1 MKRNKFALLM
11 VVSFIVRLIPH
22 RTLLLAV
29 YDEYLHRD
37 LTLRIVNNGIGVLS
51 KDLGSLLGLKAYSY
65 PPLFH
70 VIGALFYG
78 IFETDYIFFI
88 LPAIYGTLSF
98 VAFYYLSKEILEDE
112 KKAFLATLL
121 VGFAPNFL
129 YRTSLYIPE
138 NLGVLFFIVGMWLL
152 VRFLKTGKTNY
163 MLSLIILLPI
173 YMVTHRGWVFFVG
186 VGILMGFIYFI
197 PWVKKHLHYLVVLG
211 IIGLALYYAP
221 ISGEFIGGLISRM
234 PREEVTALGYLKWIG
249 IVQLIFGV
257 LATKKYFEDG
267 SIKQGLALWAWSFM
281 ILGSIAFRFR
291 DPYASLPL
299 SIMAAEFLVDEVFPR
314 ISKILEK
321 ITADMGGIGSNI
333 FKKVLLNKKMT
344 SVIVALLIL
353 GPILQGAYS
362 SYAYIIPPTVKD
374 KEAFEWIKEN
384 TPEDAVFLV
393 WWDLGYLLIGNTHRK
408 DVVMWKKVYQG
419 FFEEAPDPQEANK
432 AYADHVVMFSSTQ
445 KDRAYTLMKA
455 YNVSYVYVD
464 KYRRAYG
471 LIKYG
476 LMEYAPYDTH
486 FKTLFV
492 NGNSELYQFIP
503 NPTLL
508 PPDQDKLEYF
518 GNHNILVNLLEKFW
532 TGYNYADFDDG
543 YKGDYFLNARIAEIY
558 SYLYQ
563 RTGDEKFK
571 ERYKW
576 LLKWLAYKQL
586 ENGGFPEGIPPNDFT
601 LYTALT
607 IEPLKGLSFE
617 GQEKTMKYLRDRIQE
632 DYIMTTSKDKK
643 GDLFAEAQ
651 MLPILYEYGLLN
663 KTVLD
668 NIITKILDEQRSD
681 GSWKKS
687 LGGTIVT
694 AFALARYYQLS
705 EDERVLSA
713 IKKAAEWIRE
723 QQEDNGRFKDEK
735 GYGYSRATYANVLFV
750 YHIAGMEYEKE
761 QMLEIIKT
769 TYDLNKEPRPL
780 QSILDIFR
788 ALEYIYG
795 TENAINLVESI
806 VSSQSF

>member
-1 MKRNKFALLM
+1 MKRFKFASLLI
-11 VVSFIVRLIPH
+11 VSFIVRLIPH

-29 YDEYLHRD
+29 YDEYLHKD

-51 KDLGSLLGLKAYSY
+51 KDVSSLLGLKAYSY

-70 VIGALFYG
+70 VIGAFLYS
-78 IFETDYIFFI
+78 IFKTDYVFFI
-88 LPAIYGTLSF
+88 LPAIYGVLSL
-98 VAFYYLSKEILEDE
+98 VAFYYLSREILEDE
-112 KKAFLATLL
+112 KKVFLATLL
-121 VGFAPNFL
+121 VGFAPNFV

-138 NLGVLFFIVGMWLL
+138 NLGILLFVIGLWLL
-152 VRFLKTGKTNY
+152 VRFFKTGEPKY
-163 MLSLIILLPI
+163 IVSLIVLLPI

-186 VGILMGFIYFI
+186 VGILMAFIYFV
-197 PWVKKHLHYLVVLG
+197 PWVKKHLHYLV
-211 IIGLALYYAP
+211 GLALIGVLLYYAP
-221 ISGEFIGGLISRM
+221 VSGEFIRGLISRM

-249 IVQLIFGV
+249 IIQLIFGV
-257 LATKKYFEDG
+257 LATKRYFEG
-267 SIKQGLALWAWSFM
+267 GPIRQGLALWAWSFM
-281 ILGSIAFRFR
+281 IFGSIAFRFR

-314 ISKILEK
+314 IQWVLEK
-321 ITADMGGIGSNI
+321 ITADISGWGAGL
-333 FKKVLLNKKMT
+333 FKKLLLNKRVV
-344 SVIVALLIL
+344 SLVIALLFL
-353 GPILQGAYS
+353 GPVFQGAYS
-362 SYAYIIPPTVKD
+362 AYAYITPPTVKD

-384 TPEDAVFLV
+384 TPENSVFLV

-419 FFEEAPDPQEANK
+419 FFEKAPDPQEANK

-445 KDRAYTLMKA
+445 KDRVYTLMKA

-492 NGNSELYQFIP
+492 NGNSELYEFVP
-503 NPTLL
+503 NPSLV
-508 PPDQDKLEYF
+508 PPTQDKMLYSGDHEKFVEFLEC
-518 GNHNILVNLLEKFW
+518 FW

-543 YKGDYFLNARIAEIY
+543 YKGDYFLNARIARIY

-563 RTGDEKFK
+563 ETGNEWFK
-571 ERYKW
+571 ERYEW
-576 LLKWLAYKQL
+576 LLRWLAYKQL
-586 ENGGFPEGIPPNDFT
+586 ENGGFPEGVPPNDFT
-601 LYTALT
+601 LYTTFT
-607 IEPLKGLSFE
+607 IEPLKGLPFE
-617 GQEKTMKYLRDRIQE
+617 GQEKTMTYLRKRIQE

-651 MLPILYEYGLLN
+651 MLPILYEYGLFN

-668 NIITKILDEQRSD
+668 NIITKILDEQRGD

-694 AFALARYYQLS
+694 AFGLARYYQLS
-705 EDERVLSA
+705 GDERVLPA
-713 IKKAAEWIRE
+713 IKKAAKWIRE
-723 QQEDNGRFKDEK
+723 QQEDNGRFKGEK

-750 YHIAGMEYEKE
+750 YHIAGMEHEKE

-780 QSILDIFR
+780 QSTLDIFR

-795 TENAINLVESI
+795 IRNAISLVEGI
-806 VSSQSF
+806 ISSQSF

>member
-1 MKRNKFALLM
+1 MKRTKFALFI
-11 VVSFIVRLIPH
+11 VVSFLVRLIPH

-37 LTLRIVNNGIGVLS
+37 LTLRIANSGIGVLS
-51 KDLGSLLGLKAYSY
+51 RDLGSLLGLKAYSY

-78 IFETDYIFFI
+78 IFKSDFVFFV
-88 LPAIYGTLSF
+88 LPAVYGVLSLI
-98 VAFYYLSKEILEDE
+98 AFYYLSKEILGEE
-112 KKAFLATLL
+112 NKAFLATLL

-138 NLGVLFFIVGMWLL
+138 NLGVFLFISGLWLI
-152 VRFLKTGKTNY
+152 VRFLKTGKTKY
-163 MLSLIILLPI
+163 LIYSMVLLPV

-186 VGILMGFIYFI
+186 VGLLMFFVHFI
-197 PWVKKHLHYLVVLG
+197 PWVKRHLHYLAVLALAA
-211 IIGLALYYAP
+211 LALYYAP
-221 ISGEFIGGLISRM
+221 VTGEFIRGLISRM

-249 IVQLIFGV
+249 VVQLIFGV
-257 LATKKYFEDG
+257 LATKKYLEGDPVR
-267 SIKQGLALWAWSFM
+267 QGLALWAWAFM

-299 SIMAAEFLVDEVFPR
+299 SIMAAEYLVDEVFPKLR
-314 ISKILEK
+314 LILEK
-321 ITADMGGIGSNI
+321 ITADMSGIGANV
-333 FKKVLLNKKMT
+333 FRKALLNKKAV
-344 SVIVALLIL
+344 SILIALFIVT
-353 GPILQGAYS
+353 PIVQGAYS
-362 SYAYIIPPTVKD
+362 SYAYITPPTVKD

-419 FFEEAPDPQEANK
+419 FFEEAPDSQEAIK
-432 AYADHVVMFSSTQ
+432 AYSDHVVMFSSTQ
-445 KDRAYTLMKA
+445 KERVYHLMEL
-455 YNVSYVYVD
+455 YNVSYIYVD
-464 KYRRAYG
+464 NYRRAYG

-503 NPTLL
+503 NPSLL
-508 PPDQDKLEYF
+508 PPDRDRIEYS
-518 GNHNILVNLLEKFW
+518 GSYEVLVNFLENFW

-543 YKGDYFLNARIAEIY
+543 YKGDYFLNSRIAEIY

-563 RTGDEKFK
+563 KTGNEKFK
-571 ERYKW
+571 ERYEW
-576 LLKWLAYKQL
+576 LLRWLAYKQL
-586 ENGGFPEGIPPNDFT
+586 DNGGFPEGIPPNDFT
-601 LYTALT
+601 LYTAFTL
-607 IEPLKGLSFE
+607 EPLMKMPFE
-617 GQEKTMKYLRDRIQE
+617 GSAKGRKYLQERIKE
-632 DYIMTTSKDKK
+632 NYIMTTPKDKK

-651 MLPILYEYGLLN
+651 MLPILYEYSLLN
-663 KTVLD
+663 GTVL
-668 NIITKILDEQRSD
+668 NNLITKILEEQRKD
-681 GSWKKS
+681 GSWRES

-694 AFALARYYQLS
+694 AFGLARYYQIS
-705 EDERVLSA
+705 GDERVLPA
-713 IKKAAEWIRE
+713 IKKAAEWIKE
-723 QQEDNGRFKDEK
+723 QQEENGHFKGEK

-750 YHIAGMEYEKE
+750 YHIVGMTKEEE
-761 QMLEIIKT
+761 QMLNIIKN

-780 QSILDIFR
+780 QATLDIFR
-788 ALEYIYG
+788 ALKYAYG
-795 TENAINLVESI
+795 MENAIEILSEILALQN
-806 VSSQSF
+806 F

>member
-78 IFETDYIFFI
+78 IFEIDYIFFI

-129 YRTSLYIPE
+129 YRTGLYIPE
-138 NLGVLFFIVGMWLL
+138 NLGILFFIVGMWLL

-186 VGILMGFIYFI
+186 VGTLMGFIYFI

-221 ISGEFIGGLISRM
+221 ISGEFIRGLISRM

-321 ITADMGGIGSNI
+321 ITADMSGIGSNI

-723 QQEDNGRFKDEK
+723 QQEDNGRFKGEK

>member
-138 NLGVLFFIVGMWLL
+138 NLGILFFIVGMWLL
-152 VRFLKTGKTNY
+152 VRFFKTGKTNY
-163 MLSLIILLPI
+163 MLSLIVLLPI

-186 VGILMGFIYFI
+186 VGTLMGFIYFI

-221 ISGEFIGGLISRM
+221 ISGEFIRGLISRM

-321 ITADMGGIGSNI
+321 ITADMSGIGSNI
-333 FKKVLLNKKMT
+333 FKKVLLNKKMA

-476 LMEYAPYDTH
+476 LMEYTPYDTH

-503 NPTLL
+503 NPSLL

-518 GNHNILVNLLEKFW
+518 GDHNILVNFLEKFW

-571 ERYKW
+571 ERYEW
-576 LLKWLAYKQL
+576 LLKWLTYKQL

-607 IEPLKGLSFE
+607 IEPLKGVSFE
-617 GQEKTMKYLRDRIQE
+617 GQEKTMRYLRDRIQE

-694 AFALARYYQLS
+694 AFGLARYYQLS
-705 EDERVLSA
+705 GDERVLPA

-723 QQEDNGRFKDEK
+723 QQEDNGRFKGEK

-750 YHIAGMEYEKE
+750 YHIAGMDHEKK

-788 ALEYIYG
+788 ALEYVYG
-795 TENAINLVESI
+795 TENAINLVEII

>member
-78 IFETDYIFFI
+78 IFKTDYIFFI

-138 NLGVLFFIVGMWLL
+138 NLGILFFIVGMWLL

-186 VGILMGFIYFI
+186 VGTLMGFIYFI

-221 ISGEFIGGLISRM
+221 ISGEFIRGLISRM

-267 SIKQGLALWAWSFM
+267 SIKQGLTLWAWSFM

-321 ITADMGGIGSNI
+321 ITADMSGIGSSI

-518 GNHNILVNLLEKFW
+518 GDHNILVNLLEKFW

-571 ERYKW
+571 ERYEW

-651 MLPILYEYGLLN
+651 MLPTLYEYGLLN

-694 AFALARYYQLS
+694 AFALARYYQFS

-723 QQEDNGRFKDEK
+723 QQEDNGRFKGEK

-750 YHIAGMEYEKE
+750 YHIAGMEHEKE

-769 TYDLNKEPRPL
+769 TYDFNKEPRPL

>member
-1 MKRNKFALLM
+1 MRRNKFALLM
-11 VVSFIVRLIPH
+11 IVSFIVRLIPH

-78 IFETDYIFFI
+78 IFKTDYIFFI
-88 LPAIYGTLSF
+88 LPAIYGTLSL

-112 KKAFLATLL
+112 KKAFLAALL

-138 NLGVLFFIVGMWLL
+138 NLGILFFIVGMWLL

-186 VGILMGFIYFI
+186 VGALMGFIYFI

-211 IIGLALYYAP
+211 IVGLALYYAP
-221 ISGEFIGGLISRM
+221 ISGEFIRGLISRM

-257 LATKKYFEDG
+257 LATEKYFEEG
-267 SIKQGLALWAWSFM
+267 PIKQGLALWAWSFM

-299 SIMAAEFLVDEVFPR
+299 SIMAADFLVDEVFPR

-321 ITADMGGIGSNI
+321 ITVDMSGIGSSI

-445 KDRAYTLMKA
+445 KDRVYTLMKA
-455 YNVSYVYVD
+455 YNVSYIYVD

-508 PPDQDKLEYF
+508 PPDRDKLEYS
-518 GNHNILVNLLEKFW
+518 GSYEVLVNFLEKFW

-563 RTGDEKFK
+563 KTGDEKFK
-571 ERYKW
+571 ERYEW

-601 LYTALT
+601 LYTAFT
-607 IEPLKGLSFE
+607 IEPLKRLSFE

-651 MLPILYEYGLLN
+651 MLPILYEYELLN

-668 NIITKILDEQRSD
+668 NIITKILDEQRND

-705 EDERVLSA
+705 EDERVLPA

-723 QQEDNGRFKDEK
+723 QQEDNGRFKGEK
-735 GYGYSRATYANVLFV
+735 GYGYSRVTYADVLFV
-750 YHIAGMEYEKE
+750 YHIAGMEHEKE

-769 TYDLNKEPRPL
+769 TYELNKEPRPL

-795 TENAINLVESI
+795 TENAINLVENI
-806 VSSQSF
+806 ISSQSF